1 MVELYWFE
9 VEERIREMREAAAK
23 LKLYA
28 YIMYSTNP
36 RKQEALDRM
45 RRAVEEIIE
54 CIEILAEKT
63 T

>member
-1 MVELYWFE
+1 MVELYEFE
-9 VEERIREMREAAAK
+9 MEERIREMMEAAAT

-45 RRAVEEIIE
+45 KRAVMEIIE
-54 CIEILAEKT
+54 CIEILAGRTE
-63 T
+63 